1 MPLLHDYLFDQLLV
15 PALFI
20 FFLIAA
26 LFALAFGLGLIVFRT
41 RAFRSLGPMDHWV
54 SARKSLAPFE
64 TRREIEPFVYQHR
77 RWFSVVFIVGGL
89 FSGLML
95 SGKVPALAV
104 ARLFGVG
111 EPHMLSTWVVESLGV
126 LMIAGSMLAV
136 VIGVLLGFFPPQ
148 LRALESKANR
158 WVSSRKLAKG
168 ADQVHLPLD
177 RWFHDSP
184 RTAGCLLA
192 VAALFLAFN
201 STVALLARS

>member
-26 LFALAFGLGLIVFRT
+26 LFGLAFGIGLIVFRT
-41 RAFRSLGPMDHWV
+41 RAFQSLGPMDRWV
-54 SARKSLAPFE
+54 SARKSLEPFE
-64 TRREIEPFVYQHR
+64 TRRQIEPFVYLHR
-77 RWFSVVFIVGGL
+77 RWFSAVFIVGGL

-95 SGKVPALAV
+95 SGKISTPALV
-104 ARLFGVG
+104 GLFGG
-111 EPHMLSTWVVESLGV
+111 SESHLSAWAVESLGV
-126 LMIAGSMLAV
+126 LIIVGSMLAV

-148 LRALESKANR
+148 LRALESRANR

-177 RWFHDSP
+177 RWFHNSP

-192 VAALFLAFN
+192 AAALFLAFN
-201 STVALLARS
+201 STIALLARS

>member
-26 LFALAFGLGLIVFRT
+26 LFGLAFGVGLIVFRT
-41 RAFRSLGPMDHWV
+41 RAFQSLGPMDRWV
-54 SARKSLAPFE
+54 SARRSLEPFE

-77 RWFSVVFIVGGL
+77 RWFSAVFIVGGL

-95 SGKVPALAV
+95 SGKVSGLAV
-104 ARLFGVG
+104 ARLLGGG
-111 EPHMLSTWVVESLGV
+111 EPHLLSAWVVESVGV
-126 LMIAGSMLAV
+126 LIIAGSMLAV

-148 LRALESKANR
+148 LRALESRANR

-184 RTAGCLLA
+184 RAAGCLLA
-192 VAALFLAFN
+192 MAALFLAFN
-201 STVALLARS
+201 STVALLTRG

>member
-15 PALFI
+15 PALLI

-26 LFALAFGLGLIVFRT
+26 LFGLAFGIGLIVFRT
-41 RAFRSLGPMDHWV
+41 RAFRSLGPMDRWV
-54 SARKSLAPFE
+54 SARRSLEPFE

-77 RWFSVVFIVGGL
+77 RWFSAVFIVGGL

-95 SGKVPALAV
+95 SGKVSTPAL
-104 ARLFGVG
+104 ARLFGGG
-111 EPHMLSTWVVESLGV
+111 EAHLSAWAVESLGA
-126 LMIAGSMLAV
+126 LIIAGSMLAV

-148 LRALESKANR
+148 LRALESRANR

-177 RWFHDSP
+177 RWFHNSP
-184 RTAGCLLA
+184 RTAGCLLT